1 MVHSSRAVSDLNGS
15 GSKHV
20 ENNHRRQAPIMLV
33 RHCVGFN
40 ALKGR
45 AAAPAW
51 PGRGND
57 QIGGPVMLLG
67 NDGRRTGMP

>member
-1 MVHSSRAVSDLNGS
+1 
-15 GSKHV
+15 
-20 ENNHRRQAPIMLV
+20 MLV

-67 NDGRRTGMP
+67 NDGRRAGMP

>member
-1 MVHSSRAVSDLNGS
+1 MVHSSGAVSDPNLPAPNM
-15 GSKHV
+15 SK
-20 ENNHRRQAPIMLV
+20 NNHRRQAPIMLV